1 MVSPADLSG
10 TVQQLLTTAALA
22 ALRPAPTYWI
32 CPFHTRRTFSSNRA
46 LRDDKGKDLSNP
58 ILEKYLEKLEQA
70 EAAGEKRKRPIAR
83 EGMLSPEKNT
93 IFKPELE
100 ASLPKPLD
108 PSPGALEKW
117 KKYVDEHDRRMA
129 TDEELELTAL
139 KLDPDPHGRKKWERK
154 MVITALRKRGRVT
167 KAVKLKREER
177 EFAFKSH
184 TLPTS
189 IKKLTKVMNQIAG
202 KTVEDAL
209 VQLRFSKKKVAKD
222 VWKGLK
228 MARDKAIVSRGM
240 GLGVAQEAATAEEL
254 KALDQEAEEKRKEK
268 KQAKLKI
275 EQEEAAKKARHGE
288 STSTSQKQAEVK
300 QEDSTTEEVDYA
312 TPSETELSELLLPDG
327 VRRPLHAV
335 KPTVIELKNGKS
347 KNVYDP
353 TEIYID
359 QAWVGRGTPTKT
371 SEYRARGAMN
381 LLTHPETSELAHPS
395 CSS

>member
-1 MVSPADLSG
+1 
-10 TVQQLLTTAALA
+10 
-22 ALRPAPTYWI
+22 
-32 CPFHTRRTFSSNRA
+32 
-46 LRDDKGKDLSNP
+46 
-58 ILEKYLEKLEQA
+58 
-70 EAAGEKRKRPIAR
+70 
-83 EGMLSPEKNT
+83 
-93 IFKPELE
+93 
-100 ASLPKPLD
+100 
-108 PSPGALEKW
+108 
-117 KKYVDEHDRRMA
+117 
-129 TDEELELTAL
+129 
-139 KLDPDPHGRKKWERK
+139 
-154 MVITALRKRGRVT
+154 MVITALRKRGRIT

-228 MARDKAIVSRGM
+228 MARDEAIVSRGM
-240 GLGVAQEAATAEEL
+240 GLGVAQEDATAEEL
-254 KALDQEAEEKRKEK
+254 KALDEEAEEKKKEK
-268 KQAKLKI
+268 KQAEKVKI
-275 EQEEAAKKARHGE
+275 EREEAAKKARHE
-288 STSTSQKQAEVK
+288 KSTSTSQKQAGVK

-347 KNVYDP
+347 KSVYDP

-359 QAWVGRGTPTKT
+359 QAWVGRGTPTK
-371 SEYRARGAMN
+371 SREHRARGAMN
-381 LLTHPETSELAHPS
+381 ILTHPETSELAHPS
-395 CSS
+395 CSSYLWGKC